1 MATVEQLINYLRVNN
16 HIGSRSPITAG
27 DLARYFGISDGG
39 VEVEMRDVIRE
50 AIANNELIG
59 SHSRGFYLIGTLV
72 ELEENLDSLQ
82 SRAENILLR
91 RRNIMTNWNNQN
103 RNNQTTRTDLFIRPL

>member
-1 MATVEQLINYLRVNN
+1 MATVVQLINYLRANN
-16 HIGSRSPITAG
+16 HIGSGSPITAG
-27 DLARYFGISDGG
+27 DLARHFGISDGG
-39 VEVEMRDVIRE
+39 VEVVMRDVIRD

-59 SHSRGFYLIGTLV
+59 SHSRGFYLIGTLT

-91 RRNIMTNWNNQN
+91 RRNMMTNWNNQN
-103 RNNQTTRTDLFIRPL
+103 QTNQTTRTDLFVRP

>member
-1 MATVEQLINYLRVNN
+1 
-16 HIGSRSPITAG
+16 
-27 DLARYFGISDGG
+27 
-39 VEVEMRDVIRE
+39 MRDVIRD

-59 SHSRGFYLIGTLV
+59 SHSRGFYLIGTIT

-91 RRNIMTNWNNQN
+91 RRNMMTNWNNQN
-103 RNNQTTRTDLFIRPL
+103 QTNQTTRTDLFAIP